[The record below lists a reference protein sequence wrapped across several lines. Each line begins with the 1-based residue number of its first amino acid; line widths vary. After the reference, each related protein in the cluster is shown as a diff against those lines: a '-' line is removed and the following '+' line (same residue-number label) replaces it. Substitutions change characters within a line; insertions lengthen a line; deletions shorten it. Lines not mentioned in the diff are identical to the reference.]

1 MRGFTLRALFALLP
15 LGVGCRDDRD
25 GPLLGPVDLSGL
37 DPGFETYTGSDS
49 ALIFE
54 NGYVARIVAS
64 NAVVHGGA
72 TGAGYDLPSR
82 AALAR
87 LARRIW
93 ACRRCP
99 RLAAYLDRAR
109 QRWPDHACRPVPGWG
124 DPRARLIIVGLA
136 PGLHGAGRTGRM
148 FTFDSSGAWLYG
160 TLHRF
165 GWASRPVSRAPGDG
179 LRLRGVYIT
188 AAARCAPP
196 ANRPLPQELSACRP
210 YLAEE
215 LRLLRSARVIL
226 ALGRI
231 AHEAVLR
238 VLGVPLRQAPFG
250 HGAER
255 VLPDG
260 RILLSSYH
268 PSRRNT
274 QTGLLTPS
282 LWEAIFRRARMLL
295 RTRPPRRLARRR
307 RARPDAS
314 AREVSPGLPER

>member
-87 LARRIW
+87 LAQRIW

-148 FTFDSSGAWLYG
+148 FNLRFERSMAVRDASSVRLGLAA
-160 TLHRF
+160 RF
-165 GWASRPVSRAPGDG
+165 PGPRGRPAASRRLHHRRRPLRPAGEPPAPAGAFG
-179 LRLRGVYIT
+179 LQALPRR
-188 AAARCAPP
+188 RAPP
-196 ANRPLPQELSACRP
+196 APVGTSDSGAGPNRP
-210 YLAEE
+210 
-215 LRLLRSARVIL
+215 
-226 ALGRI
+226 
-231 AHEAVLR
+231 
-238 VLGVPLRQAPFG
+238 
-250 HGAER
+250 
-255 VLPDG
+255 
-260 RILLSSYH
+260 
-268 PSRRNT
+268 
-274 QTGLLTPS
+274 
-282 LWEAIFRRARMLL
+282 
-295 RTRPPRRLARRR
+295 
-307 RARPDAS
+307 
-314 AREVSPGLPER
+314 